1 MRYYVRAAYCSLSLL
16 LSTTI
21 SIRGQDSLF
30 YSQPDFLTTVYQYHP
45 VATQAR
51 LLSDVARQQ
60 LRFSRG
66 LLDPVV
72 KGNYTQKNFKD
83 SRYFETFG
91 TSIEVPFWLGDV
103 KAGFD
108 QNAGSRL
115 NNENFT
121 IPGGVSYVG
130 ITIPVLQGLV
140 IDERRT
146 AILQAKAFGT
156 IAEGERVKLI
166 NKLLLS
172 AAKDYWDWAFAFER
186 YRLLEEALGFASF
199 RFTAIRERAFQGDAA
214 FIDTL
219 EAYLQVQNFEQS
231 ARQAEVDFRN
241 MGIMLSAYLWDNNG
255 SPVQLAANVYPDWR
269 QTDMP
274 PPGNGQLLEMK
285 TAAEVNHPELL
296 KISGKLGQLEV
307 ERRMAVEKFKPRL
320 DVNYSY
326 LWGGFNLPATPEI
339 NTRTWDNSAKFGLD
353 YKIPI
358 IFRHERAKWQLT
370 RLKIRETELERTQ
383 LNRDIQNQ
391 IEATYN
397 ELVTQERLKTVQEQI
412 VVNNARLRD
421 AELSK
426 FENGESS
433 LFLINTRDVTL
444 VNSRVKL
451 FEIKAKYAKNL
462 IQLQWS
468 AGSVEVATGE

>member
-1 MRYYVRAAYCSLSLL
+1 MVRILIVAVVWCGTIGAFSSLFA
-16 LSTTI
+16 
-21 SIRGQDSLF
+21 QDSL
-30 YSQPDFLTTVYQYHP
+30 YYNQADFLATVYRFHP

-66 LLDPVV
+66 LLDPAL
-72 KGNYTQKNFKD
+72 KGSYTQKNFKD

-91 TSIEVPFWLGDV
+91 TSVEVPFWLGDL

-121 IPGGVSYVG
+121 VPGGVSYLG
-130 ITIPVLQGLV
+130 ISIPVLQGLI

-146 AILQAKAFGT
+146 AILQARAFGT

-172 AAKDYWDWAFAFER
+172 ASKDYWDWAFAFER
-186 YRLLEEALGFASF
+186 YRLLQEALGFATF
-199 RFTAIRERAFQGDAA
+199 RFNAIRERAFQGDAA

-241 MGIMLSAYLWDNNG
+241 MGIMLSAYLWDAEGN
-255 SPVQLAANVYPDWR
+255 PVQLAGNVYPDWA
-269 QTDMP
+269 QSDLP
-274 PPGNGQLLEMK
+274 SPGSGRLLELK
-285 TAAEVNHPELL
+285 TSAEVNHPELV
-296 KISGKLGQLEV
+296 KITGKLGQLEV
-307 ERRMAVEKFKPRL
+307 ERRMAAEKFKPRL

-326 LWGGFNLPATPEI
+326 LWGGFNVPATPEI
-339 NTRTWDNSAKFGLD
+339 NARTWDNSAKFGLD

-358 IFRHERAKWQLT
+358 LFRNERAKWQLA

-397 ELVTQERLKTVQEQI
+397 ELSTQERLKTVQDQI
-412 VVNNARLRD
+412 VVNNTKLRD
-421 AELSK
+421 AELRR

-444 VNSRVKL
+444 VNSRLKL

-462 IQLQWS
+462 IQLQWA
-468 AGSVEVATGE
+468 AGTVEVVAAE